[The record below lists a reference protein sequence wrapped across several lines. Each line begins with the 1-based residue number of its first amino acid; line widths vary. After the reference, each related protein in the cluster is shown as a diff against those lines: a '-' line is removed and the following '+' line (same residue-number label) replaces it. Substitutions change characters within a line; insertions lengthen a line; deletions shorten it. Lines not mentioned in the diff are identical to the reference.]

1 MCRFC
6 FSAHLPLQGPAIE
19 VTEKMVESVAVLVWS
34 AEANSIK
41 KAMEPSAVHDTVCK
55 VTQEDVLTSLHPL
68 NRVIVT
74 SVHN

>member
-1 MCRFC
+1 MSLYVPFLLL
-6 FSAHLPLQGPAIE
+6 FPLQGPAIE

-55 VTQEDVLTSLHPL
+55 VTQEDVLTSLHH
-68 NRVIVT
+68 T
-74 SVHN
+74 E